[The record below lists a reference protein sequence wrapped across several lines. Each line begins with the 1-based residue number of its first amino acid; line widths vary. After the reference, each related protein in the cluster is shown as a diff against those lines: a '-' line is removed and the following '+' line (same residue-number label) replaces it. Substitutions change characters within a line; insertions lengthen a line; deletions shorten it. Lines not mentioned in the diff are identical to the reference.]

1 MLIAQQADGPLIRFT
16 MEPLFEDTGFAL
28 AIMGVLVVFMALALV
43 IAFITVLPHLAKR
56 TAAQPVQTDVKPTA
70 HDELAE
76 ETLVVI
82 AAAVAETIRQR
93 HRIVKIRGLTPEDL
107 GWSFTGR
114 LQHHQSH
121 QVRGRTRR

>member
-16 MEPLFEDTGFAL
+16 LDPLFEDTGFAL
-28 AIMGVLVVFMALALV
+28 AIMGILVVFMALALV
-43 IAFITVLPHLAKR
+43 IAFITVLPHLAR
-56 TAAQPVQTDVKPTA
+56 RATAQPAPTDVKPVA
-70 HDELAE
+70 SDELPAE
-76 ETLVVI
+76 TVIVI
-82 AAAVAETIRQR
+82 AAAVAETIRQP